1 MSLFE
6 KVSGDKTPEKVLETL
21 WNLNRLDSYNQ
32 EAFSIEN
39 ISVNFENKVEKMPEG
54 VNKTKTKKEKK
65 RMLNIDSKILDFY
78 LNEQKQIGRGL
89 KILTPSQ
96 MLSTL
101 PVSLAQ
107 LEAQNN

>member
-6 KVSGDKTPEKVLETL
+6 KVSGDKTPEKILKTL
-21 WNLNRLDSYNQ
+21 RNLNSLDSYNQ
-32 EAFSIEN
+32 EEFLIEN
-39 ISVNFENKVEKMPEG
+39 ISVNFE
-54 VNKTKTKKEKK
+54 KKKKKK
-65 RMLNIDSKILDFY
+65 RILNIDSKILDFY
-78 LNEQKQIGRGL
+78 LNEQKQRGQGL

-107 LEAQNN
+107 LEA